1 MSLTKEVGSGSGNT
15 LFLSIKAGNLVQSAE
30 EGQEKA
36 VARSWKDKDGN
47 EGVSYEILHKDLTG
61 FITGIST
68 KQGKYG
74 EDLEIFLEKDG
85 SKAKLTI
92 KVDSRYFADFAKK
105 VPNLDLTKEV
115 TMNAFDFKPEGRD
128 KNITGVSLK
137 QGGES
142 IKNAYWDGKKNVK
155 GYPVMEEDAPDSDDW
170 KLHFLKERKYLKKKL
185 ALIEIPKVD
194 TGAAPIAKEQAAPQP
209 EAAEDDDLPF

>member
-1 MSLTKEVGSGSGNT
+1 MSLTKEVGSGLSNT

-36 VARSWKDKDGN
+36 VARAWKDKEGN
-47 EGVSYEILHKDLTG
+47 EGVSYEILHKDLTA
-61 FITGIST
+61 FITDISV
-68 KQGKYG
+68 KQGKFG

-105 VPNLDLTKEV
+105 APSLDFSKEV
-115 TMNAFDFKPEGRD
+115 TINAFDFKPEGRD

-155 GYPVMEEDAPDSDDW
+155 GYPVMEEENPDSDDW

-185 ALIEIPKVD
+185 SLIEIPKINTDSV
-194 TGAAPIAKEQAAPQP
+194 TVKKETSTPQP
-209 EAAEDDDLPF
+209 KEAGDDLPF